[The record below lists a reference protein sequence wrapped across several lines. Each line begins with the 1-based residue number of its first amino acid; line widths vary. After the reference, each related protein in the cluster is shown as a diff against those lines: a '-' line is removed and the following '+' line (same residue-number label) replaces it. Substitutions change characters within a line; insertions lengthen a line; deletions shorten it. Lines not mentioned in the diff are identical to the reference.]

1 MAINSKQQK
10 EILQLQN
17 EYNEALRVSQS
28 IAGAIIQ
35 DLEDQI
41 NATDDITNATKKYI
55 QNLQS
60 SVKNLEDS
68 EDVQKLIIKN
78 NKEINNLQRSITAAN
93 RKDVE
98 QRIAAL
104 KITNESLEFDLRR
117 LDIIQ
122 KVDDATKE
130 LASSMGDAFDSM
142 VDTFD
147 DIPLIGGMLSKLGK
161 TGASMFKDQLGIA
174 AKQFTT
180 NFSTNLGQ
188 GQSVMTALQG
198 SMAGLSTGAAA
209 TAIAIGAILIV
220 VAAVVATIAL
230 AIKRFSELDQAAK
243 AFREET
249 GLLVSQTRG
258 MQQNIRNTNVDF
270 ANLGVSAENAAKA
283 AAEFTNAFDGLQQPS
298 EAVMGSILVLNK
310 NFGVSITEATKLNKV
325 FQNIGDLT
333 AEQSQALIG
342 QTVEMAKLAGVAPD
356 KVIKDMADNSE
367 YAYKYFGGSAEELR
381 NAAVEAAKLGTSIG
395 EAGKV
400 ADNLLDFEKSISA
413 ELEASAMLG
422 QNLNFS
428 NARYLA
434 ATKDVLGAQQA
445 VVDEVMKLGD
455 VTQLSVFEQDK
466 LAEASNMTIES
477 LATQQKIRERFGVLD
492 RENLAAALALAET
505 GKDISKMTQADL
517 KAQTDKLA
525 KQQEMQSVTDALK
538 NEVSSLGTGFMDMMA
553 PLGSTIMNNLLDQMK
568 NMGMM
573 VRPILKFF
581 GALFSIIFGVL
592 GAMNDVFQAVVGP
605 IYAIGG
611 AILEMLI
618 QPIQRVVERLQ
629 PLFDKFK
636 ELKSKTMEAVEPI
649 MEIFRALGDLF
660 AEQVDAGPMGYFIDF
675 MVWGLGKVFEVI
687 GFIAKGLAFVLNP
700 VVDFIVFL
708 TEGIR
713 SISNIID
720 EYLIQPLVDAGNLLD
735 TVSFGAIG
743 TATPA
748 STNTSTESIND
759 GVVQNG
765 QVVSTHPDDFL
776 IATKN
781 PAGLADSLGGGGG
794 VPMVSMEGVI
804 TELRELKAAFLANKD
819 VYMDSAKVTSIVRKK
834 TETSTDNKFGTQF
847 A

>member
-1 MAINSKQQK
+1 MINSSQQQR
-10 EILQLQN
+10 EILKLQN

-28 IAGAIIQ
+28 IAGAIVQ

-41 NATDDITNATKKYI
+41 NNTNDISNATKKYI

-68 EDVQKLIIKN
+68 EDVQKQIIKN
-78 NKEINNLQRSITAAN
+78 NKEINNLQRGITDAN

-98 QRIAAL
+98 ARVAAL
-104 KITNESLEFDLRR
+104 QLTNEALQFDLKR

-130 LASSMGDAFDSM
+130 LAGSMGDAFDGL

-147 DIPLIGGMLSKLGK
+147 NIPLVGGMLSKLGK
-161 TGASMFKDQLGIA
+161 MGSSVFKEQLGVA

-180 NFSTNLGQ
+180 NFASNLGQ
-188 GQSVMTALQG
+188 GQGVITALRG
-198 SMAGLSTGAAA
+198 AMGGLSTGAAA
-209 TAIAIGAILIV
+209 TAIAIGAVLIV

-325 FQNIGDLT
+325 FQNIGNLT

-342 QTVEMAKLAGVAPD
+342 QTVEMAKMAGVAPD

-400 ADNLLDFEKSISA
+400 ADGLLDFEKSISA

-434 ATKDVLGAQQA
+434 STKDVLGAQQA

-568 NMGMM
+568 NMGVI
-573 VRPILKFF
+573 VRPIMKFF
-581 GALFSIIFGVL
+581 GALMSIIFGVL
-592 GAMNDVFQAVVGP
+592 GAMNDIFQAVVGP

-636 ELKSKTMEAVEPI
+636 ELKAKTMEAVEPI

-675 MVWGLGKVFEVI
+675 MIWGLGNLFELI
-687 GFIAKGLAFVLNP
+687 GFIAKGIAFVLKP
-700 VVDFIVFL
+700 VLSFITFL
-708 TEGIR
+708 TEGIQ
-713 SISNIID
+713 SISSIID
-720 EYLIQPLVDAGNLLD
+720 EYLIQPLVKAGDLLN
-735 TVSFGAIG
+735 TVSFGALG

-748 STNTSTESIND
+748 PTSESGESIND

>member
-1 MAINSKQQK
+1 MLNSSQQQR
-10 EILQLQN
+10 EILKLQN

-28 IAGAIIQ
+28 IAGAIVQ
-35 DLEDQI
+35 DLEDQL
-41 NATDDITNATKKYI
+41 NNTNDISNATKKYI

-68 EDVQKLIIKN
+68 EDVQKQIIKN
-78 NKEINNLQRSITAAN
+78 NKAINNLQRGITDAN

-98 QRIAAL
+98 QRVAAL
-104 KITNESLEFDLRR
+104 QLTNEGLQLDLKR
-117 LDIIQ
+117 LTTIQ
-122 KVDDATKE
+122 KVDDAAQK
-130 LASSMGDAFDSM
+130 LAGSMGDAFDGL

-147 DIPLIGGMLSKLGK
+147 EIPLVGGMLSKLGK
-161 TGASMFKDQLGIA
+161 MGSSVFKEQLGVA

-180 NFSTNLGQ
+180 NFASNLGQ
-188 GQSVMTALQG
+188 GQGVITALRG
-198 SMAGLSTGAAA
+198 AMGGLSTGAAA
-209 TAIAIGAILIV
+209 TAIAIGAVLIV

-342 QTVEMAKLAGVAPD
+342 QTVEMAKMAGVSPD

-400 ADNLLDFEKSISA
+400 ADNLLDFEKSISS

-422 QNLNFS
+422 QNLNFGR
-428 NARYLA
+428 ARQLA

-455 VTQLSVFEQDK
+455 VTKLNSFEQEK
-466 LAEASNMTIES
+466 IAEASNMTIES

-492 RENLAAALALAET
+492 KENLAAALALADA
-505 GKDISKMTQADL
+505 GKDISELSEADL

-568 NMGMM
+568 NMGVI
-573 VRPILKFF
+573 VRPIMKFF
-581 GALFSIIFGVL
+581 GALMSIIFGVL

-618 QPIQRVVERLQ
+618 TPIQRVVERLQ

-636 ELKSKTMEAVEPI
+636 ELKSKTMEAIEPI

-675 MVWGLGKVFEVI
+675 MVWGLGKIFEVI
-687 GFIAKGLAFVLNP
+687 GFIAEGLAFVLTP
-700 VVDFIVFL
+700 VLDFIMFL
-708 TEGIR
+708 TEGIQ
-713 SISNIID
+713 SISSVID
-720 EYLIQPLVDAGNLLD
+720 EYLIQPLVKAGDLLN
-735 TVSFGAIG
+735 TVSFGTLGSA
-743 TATPA
+743 APP
-748 STNTSTESIND
+748 TNESGESIND

-804 TELRELKAAFLANKD
+804 AELRELKAAFLANKD
-819 VYMDSAKVTSIVRKK
+819 VYMDSAKVTSVVRKK

>member
-1 MAINSKQQK
+1 MINSSQQQR
-10 EILQLQN
+10 EILKLQN

-28 IAGAIIQ
+28 IAGAIVQ

-41 NATDDITNATKKYI
+41 NNTNDISNATKKYI

-68 EDVQKLIIKN
+68 EDVQKQIIKN
-78 NKEINNLQRSITAAN
+78 NKEINNLQRGITDAN

-98 QRIAAL
+98 ARVAAL
-104 KITNESLEFDLRR
+104 QLTNEALQFDLKR

-130 LASSMGDAFDSM
+130 LAGSMGDAFDGL

-147 DIPLIGGMLSKLGK
+147 NIPLVGGMLSKLGK
-161 TGASMFKDQLGIA
+161 MGSSVFKEQLGVA

-180 NFSTNLGQ
+180 NFASNLGQ
-188 GQSVMTALQG
+188 GQGVITALRG
-198 SMAGLSTGAAA
+198 AMGGLSTGAAA
-209 TAIAIGAILIV
+209 TAIAIGAVLIV

-342 QTVEMAKLAGVAPD
+342 QTVEMAKMAGVSPD

-400 ADNLLDFEKSISA
+400 ADNLLDFEKSISS

-428 NARYLA
+428 RARQLA
-434 ATKDVLGAQQA
+434 ATGETLDAQQA

-455 VTQLSVFEQDK
+455 LTKLNSFEQEK
-466 LAEASNMTIES
+466 LAEASNMTMES
-477 LATQQKIRERFGVLD
+477 LVTQQRIRERFGVLD
-492 RENLAAALALAET
+492 KEQLAAAQALAAS
-505 GKDISKMTQADL
+505 GKDISQMTQADL

-568 NMGMM
+568 NMGVI
-573 VRPILKFF
+573 VRPIMKFF
-581 GALFSIIFGVL
+581 GALMSIIFGVL
-592 GAMNDVFQAVVGP
+592 GAMNDIFQAVVGP

-636 ELKSKTMEAVEPI
+636 ELKAKTMEAVEPI

-675 MVWGLGKVFEVI
+675 MVWGLGKIFEVI
-687 GFIAKGLAFVLNP
+687 GFIAEGLAFVLNP
-700 VVDFIVFL
+700 VVDFITFL
-708 TEGIR
+708 MEGIQ
-713 SISNIID
+713 SISSIID
-720 EYLIQPLVDAGNLLD
+720 EYLIQPLVKAGDLLN
-735 TVSFGAIG
+735 TVSFGALG

-748 STNTSTESIND
+748 PTSESGESIND

>member
-1 MAINSKQQK
+1 MLNNSQQQR
-10 EILQLQN
+10 EILKLQN

-28 IAGAIIQ
+28 IAGAIVQ

-41 NATDDITNATKKYI
+41 NNTNDISSATKKYI

-60 SVKNLEDS
+60 SVKSLEDS
-68 EDVQKLIIKN
+68 EDVQKQIIKN
-78 NKEINNLQRSITAAN
+78 NKAINNLQRGITDAN

-98 QRIAAL
+98 QRVAAL
-104 KITNESLEFDLRR
+104 QITNEGLQLDLKR
-117 LDIIQ
+117 LTTIQ
-122 KVDDATKE
+122 KVDDAAQK
-130 LASSMGDAFDSM
+130 LGSSMGDAFDGL

-147 DIPLIGGMLSKLGK
+147 EIPLVGGMLSKLGK
-161 TGASMFKDQLGIA
+161 MGSSVFKQQLGVA
-174 AKQFTT
+174 SKQFTT
-180 NFSTNLGQ
+180 NFASNLGQ
-188 GQSVMTALQG
+188 GQGVITALRG
-198 SMAGLSTGAAA
+198 AMGGLSTGAAA
-209 TAIAIGAILIV
+209 TAIAIGAVLIV
-220 VAAVVATIAL
+220 VAAVVATIAM

-325 FQNIGDLT
+325 FQNIGDIT

-342 QTVEMAKLAGVAPD
+342 QTVEMAKLAGVSPD

-400 ADNLLDFEKSISA
+400 ADNLLDFEKSISS

-422 QNLNFS
+422 QNLNFGR
-428 NARYLA
+428 ARQLA

-455 VTQLSVFEQDK
+455 VTKLNSFEQEK
-466 LAEASNMTIES
+466 IAEASNMTIES

-492 RENLAAALALAET
+492 KENLAAALALADA
-505 GKDISKMTQADL
+505 GKDISELSEADL

-538 NEVSSLGTGFMDMMA
+538 NEVSSLSTGFMDMMA

-568 NMGMM
+568 NMGVI
-573 VRPILKFF
+573 VRPIMKFF

-618 QPIQRVVERLQ
+618 TPIQRVVERLQ

-636 ELKSKTMEAVEPI
+636 ELKSKTMEAIEPI
-649 MEIFRALGDLF
+649 MEIFRKLGDLF
-660 AEQVDAGPMGYFIDF
+660 AAQVDAGPMGYFIEQLLQTTLTA
-675 MVWGLGKVFEVI
+675 VC
-687 GFIAKGLAFVLNP
+687 P
-700 VVDFIVFL
+700 VQSHRCYFYCSFALIVCS
-708 TEGIR
+708 G
-713 SISNIID
+713 
-720 EYLIQPLVDAGNLLD
+720 
-735 TVSFGAIG
+735 
-743 TATPA
+743 
-748 STNTSTESIND
+748 
-759 GVVQNG
+759 
-765 QVVSTHPDDFL
+765 
-776 IATKN
+776 
-781 PAGLADSLGGGGG
+781 
-794 VPMVSMEGVI
+794 
-804 TELRELKAAFLANKD
+804 
-819 VYMDSAKVTSIVRKK
+819 
-834 TETSTDNKFGTQF
+834 
-847 A
+847 

>member
-1 MAINSKQQK
+1 MINSSQQQR
-10 EILQLQN
+10 EILKLQN

-28 IAGAIIQ
+28 IAGAIVQ

-41 NATDDITNATKKYI
+41 NNTNDISNATKKYI

-68 EDVQKLIIKN
+68 EDVQKQIIKN
-78 NKEINNLQRSITAAN
+78 NKEINNLQRGITDAN

-98 QRIAAL
+98 ARVAAL
-104 KITNESLEFDLRR
+104 QLTNEALQFDLKR

-130 LASSMGDAFDSM
+130 LAGSMGDAFDGL

-147 DIPLIGGMLSKLGK
+147 NIPLVGGMLSKLGK
-161 TGASMFKDQLGIA
+161 MGSSVFKEQLGVA

-180 NFSTNLGQ
+180 NFASNLGQ
-188 GQSVMTALQG
+188 GQGVITALRG
-198 SMAGLSTGAAA
+198 AMGGLSTGAAA
-209 TAIAIGAILIV
+209 TAIAIGAVLIV

-342 QTVEMAKLAGVAPD
+342 QTVEMAKMAGVSPD

-400 ADNLLDFEKSISA
+400 ADNLLDFEKSISS

-428 NARYLA
+428 RARQLA
-434 ATKDVLGAQQA
+434 ATGETLDAQQA

-455 VTQLSVFEQDK
+455 LTKLNSFEQEK
-466 LAEASNMTIES
+466 LAEASNMTMES
-477 LATQQKIRERFGVLD
+477 LVTQQRIRERFGVLD
-492 RENLAAALALAET
+492 KEQLAAAQALAAS
-505 GKDISKMTQADL
+505 GKDISQMTQADL

-568 NMGMM
+568 NMGVI
-573 VRPILKFF
+573 VRPIMKFF
-581 GALFSIIFGVL
+581 GALMSIIFGVL
-592 GAMNDVFQAVVGP
+592 GAMNDIFQAVVGP

-636 ELKSKTMEAVEPI
+636 ELKAKTMEAVEPI

-675 MVWGLGKVFEVI
+675 MVWGLGKIFEVI
-687 GFIAKGLAFVLNP
+687 GFIAEGLAFVLNP
-700 VVDFIVFL
+700 VVDFITFL
-708 TEGIR
+708 MEGIQ
-713 SISNIID
+713 SISSIID
-720 EYLIQPLVDAGNLLD
+720 EYLIQPLVKAGDLLN
-735 TVSFGAIG
+735 TVSFGALG

-748 STNTSTESIND
+748 PTSESGESIND

-794 VPMVSMEGVI
+794 TPMVSMEGVI